1 MKNFITMGLA
11 LTLST
16 FTLASELDSSEFGLE
31 ILAVGKMSGACGIF
45 KLQIEFQENIL
56 MPGGIE
62 FIERFWTTEAARLGV
77 SLQDY
82 AKQCGEYVEAYKKF
96 SALLQPTESK

>member
-16 FTLASELDSSEFGLE
+16 LTLASELDSSEFGRE

-45 KLQIEFQENIL
+45 KLQIDFQENTL

-82 AKQCGEYVEAYKKF
+82 AKHCGESVEAHKRF
-96 SALLQPTESK
+96 SALFQSTGPK